1 MSVLMVKGQT
11 NASVVLKGLL
21 QQHGLPDLTAEGVDA
36 LSAKF
41 ETGIVIGHGV
51 VSFEGKPLIDAL
63 RALHADADAGKRFF
77 ASSQRSQDQPAG
89 NLTDRYRAEV
99 AASRKQ
105 ARITDAVARY
115 TGRAGPGCLDS
126 APLDLSGF
134 LPGYAERGALRFC
147 R

>member
-63 RALHADADAGKRFF
+63 RALHADAEAGKRFF
-77 ASSQRSQDQPAG
+77 ASSQGSQDHDPAG
-89 NLTDRYRAEV
+89 NLTGRYRAEV

-105 ARITDAVARY
+105 ARITDADLARY
-115 TGRAGPGCLDS
+115 TGITRQHIEHRQRA
-126 APLDLSGF
+126 AR
-134 LPGYAERGALRFC
+134 EQ
-147 R
+147 

>member
-1 MSVLMVKGQT
+1 MSILMVKGQT

-21 QQHGLPDLTAEGVDA
+21 HQHGLPDLTAEGVDA

-63 RALHADADAGKRFF
+63 RALHADGASKRFF
-77 ASSQRSQDQPAG
+77 ASSQGGQDQPAG

-105 ARITDAVARY
+105 ARITDAGLARY
-115 TGRAGPGCLDS
+115 TGITRQHME
-126 APLDLSGF
+126 
-134 LPGYAERGALRFC
+134 ERQHAAQEQ
-147 R
+147 